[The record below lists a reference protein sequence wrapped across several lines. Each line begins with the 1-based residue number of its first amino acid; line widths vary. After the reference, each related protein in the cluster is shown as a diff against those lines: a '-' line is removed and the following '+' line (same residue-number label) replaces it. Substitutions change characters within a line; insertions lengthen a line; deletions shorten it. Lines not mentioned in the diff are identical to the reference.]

1 MSKWL
6 NELNI
11 INLKL
16 YMFHMLIRRG
26 VMTSHIRIQVVN
38 LLKVSKN
45 SIGHLNNSRKNIE
58 GREISHINTLSWTY
72 FVIVITH

>member
-16 YMFHMLIRRG
+16 YMFHMPFPWG
-26 VMTSHIRIQVVN
+26 VMPSHIRSRGVN
-38 LLKVSKN
+38 LLKVGKHC
-45 SIGHLNNSRKNIE
+45 IGHLNNSSKNIE
-58 GREISHINTLSWTY
+58 GREISHINILSWTS
-72 FVIVITH
+72 FVILSTH